1 MLRVCWLVKFVL
13 LGGDLVVSDGDIQVI
28 LHRLDELD
36 ARLCQIHD
44 EVRRTNGRVTSLEM
58 SEAKW
63 EGEKEGKRMQAMI
76 ATSVISGGILAGIV
90 WFVSQAI

>member
-1 MLRVCWLVKFVL
+1 VAN
-13 LGGDLVVSDGDIQVI
+13 VSEGDIQLI

-44 EVRRTNGRVTSLEM
+44 EVKRTNGRVTELEI
-58 SEAKW
+58 ENAKW
-63 EGEKEGKRMQAMI
+63 DGVAEGKKTQTMI
-76 ATSVISGGILAGIV
+76 LSSVLSGGILAGIV

>member
-1 MLRVCWLVKFVL
+1 M
-13 LGGDLVVSDGDIQVI
+13 SEGDIQVI

-44 EVRRTNGRVTSLEM
+44 EVKRTNGRVTELEI

-63 EGEKEGKRMQAMI
+63 QGAEEGKRMQTMI
-76 ATSVISGGILAGIV
+76 ATSVLSGGILAGVI

>member
-1 MLRVCWLVKFVL
+1 
-13 LGGDLVVSDGDIQVI
+13 VSEADIQII

-44 EVRRTNGRVTSLEM
+44 EVKRTNGRVTELEM

-63 EGEKEGKRMQAMI
+63 EGEREGKRMQMMV
-76 ATSVISGGILAGIV
+76 ATSVLSGGILAGII